1 MVPRDVQPACGKS
14 QGWSELQIEK
24 VQQLRTET
32 VRDNLLRYIDSL
44 WKDTFDMFDMHVEN
58 MAKEKLVTALHGPV
72 MLVTLGKVYKLQAK
86 RAQGN
91 MVAYFKCVASLPV
104 SALQEACLR
113 AYPANVQRFMRV
125 SAVSMYCDGHILCCT
140 LSPLPQQTLMS

>member
-1 MVPRDVQPACGKS
+1 MLV
-14 QGWSELQIEK
+14 LQIEK

-44 WKDTFDMFDMHVEN
+44 WKDSFDMFDMHIEN
-58 MAKEKLVTALHGPV
+58 LATEKLATALHGPV

-91 MVAYFKCVASLPV
+91 MVAYFKYASTHNAACAKVELGCQLMVAGPAVRSSSV
-104 SALQEACLR
+104 TVALFHKKRYLVQLR
-113 AYPANVQRFMRV
+113 HKRELDHRKR
-125 SAVSMYCDGHILCCT
+125 
-140 LSPLPQQTLMS
+140 